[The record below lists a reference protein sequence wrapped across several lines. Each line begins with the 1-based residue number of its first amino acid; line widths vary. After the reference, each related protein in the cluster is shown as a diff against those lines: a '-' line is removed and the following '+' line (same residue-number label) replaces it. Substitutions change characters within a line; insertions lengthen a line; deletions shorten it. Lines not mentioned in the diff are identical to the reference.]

1 MELRS
6 QRTRRSVQAPGME
19 RHERAAPQP
28 AVSRSAHAARAASR
42 RLHRL
47 GERCADGAGL
57 PAGGARRA
65 ARNRVAGDAGLR
77 PHRHPR
83 HQPRL
88 VPRAADDGTRTA
100 DQGGGAEPHL
110 AVLCRRRLARH
121 FDASRAR
128 GDGREHRPR
137 SAARAMAA
145 DQPAMVSRAH
155 PRSAHA
161 ARVCAIRPHVPGR
174 SLGGSRPGVSRSG
187 RAARSRRAALRALQH
202 GQDAFQIRRW
212 VDIDAILTTESD

>member
-1 MELRS
+1 MALPCRLGRSALYFFFFNDTATTEIYTLSLHDALPIKGRPLRTAWDGTRRLRTAWGATSRFERRARPSGRAERFVRRARRSGRAEFTGSRARAAAMELRS

-28 AVSRSAHAARAASR
+28 AVSRPAHAARAASR

-47 GERCADGAGL
+47 GERFADGAGL

-88 VPRAADDGTRTA
+88 
-100 DQGGGAEPHL
+100 
-110 AVLCRRRLARH
+110 
-121 FDASRAR
+121 
-128 GDGREHRPR
+128 
-137 SAARAMAA
+137 
-145 DQPAMVSRAH
+145 
-155 PRSAHA
+155 
-161 ARVCAIRPHVPGR
+161 
-174 SLGGSRPGVSRSG
+174 
-187 RAARSRRAALRALQH
+187 
-202 GQDAFQIRRW
+202 
-212 VDIDAILTTESD
+212 